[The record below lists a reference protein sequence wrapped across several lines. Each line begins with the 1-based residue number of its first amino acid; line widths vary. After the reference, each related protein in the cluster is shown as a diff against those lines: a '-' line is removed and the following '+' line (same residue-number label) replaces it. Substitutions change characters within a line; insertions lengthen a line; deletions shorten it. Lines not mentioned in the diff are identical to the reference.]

1 MRKRQE
7 ERHHRGGKQ
16 KMRKLGMKIAVAAAI
31 FCMAMPFASF
41 AGTWKSDAN
50 GMWYQFDDGS
60 YPKGRWAWIDTD
72 NDGMAESFYFDENG
86 YVLRNT
92 TTPDGYQVN
101 RIGAWVVGG
110 EVKQKAGGETR
121 NSSSGTSGNSSGGS
135 NSNSNSNN
143 SGYWNYGYNYDPDWY
158 LKADYLSEIDKAA
171 YHYSSKYY
179 NWDAY
184 NPDEIAKVREQVD
197 RIAANPCDATASAE
211 MVSVEIPVWRLRNG
225 QKVAGT
231 AHVQVLSSIA
241 NDVKEIF
248 TEIYNG
254 PEQFPIE
261 SVGGYNWRSNGLGS
275 NHSSGTAIDINP
287 DANPQIDVDGTT
299 VLGGNKWEP
308 GVDPYS
314 IGRDRD
320 VVKAFG
326 KHGWNWGAGLSRA
339 DMMHFDY

>member
-1 MRKRQE
+1 
-7 ERHHRGGKQ
+7 
-16 KMRKLGMKIAVAAAI
+16 
-31 FCMAMPFASF
+31 
-41 AGTWKSDAN
+41 
-50 GMWYQFDDGS
+50 
-60 YPKGRWAWIDTD
+60 
-72 NDGMAESFYFDENG
+72 MAEGFYFDQNG

-110 EVKQKAGGETR
+110 EVKQKAGGETKD
-121 NSSSGTSGNSSGGS
+121 STSGNSD
-135 NSNSNSNN
+135 NSNN
-143 SGYWNYGYNYDPDWY
+143 YNSSNYWNYNYNEDPDWY
-158 LKADYLSEIDKAA
+158 LKADYLSETDKAA

-179 NWDAY
+179 NWDVY
-184 NPDEIAKVREQVD
+184 NPEERAKVKEQID
-197 RIAANPCDATASAE
+197 RIVANPCDATASAE

-231 AHVQVLSSIA
+231 THVRVLSSIA
-241 NDVKEIF
+241 DDVREIF

-287 DANPQIDVDGTT
+287 DANPQIDTDGTT
-299 VLGGNKWEP
+299 VLVGKKWEP
-308 GVDPYS
+308 GVNPYS
-314 IGRDRD
+314 IGRDSD

-326 KHGWNWGAGLSRA
+326 KHGWTWGAGFSRA

>member
-1 MRKRQE
+1 MRKY
-7 ERHHRGGKQ
+7 
-16 KMRKLGMKIAVAAAI
+16 GMKIAAAAAV
-31 FCMAMPFASF
+31 FCMAMPFAAF

-110 EVKQKAGGETR
+110 EVKQKAGGETK
-121 NSSSGTSGNSSGGS
+121 SGSGNSGSSGSGS
-135 NSNSNSNN
+135 NSSNSGD
-143 SGYWNYGYNYDPDWY
+143 GYWDYMYDYDPDWY
-158 LKADYLSEIDKAA
+158 LKDSTLSEVDVAA
-171 YHYSSKYY
+171 FHYESKYY
-179 NWDAY
+179 NWDAFDREKY
-184 NPDEIAKVREQVD
+184 EKVKEQVS
-197 RIAANPCDATASAE
+197 RIAENPCDATAAAE

-225 QKVAGT
+225 QKVSGT
-231 AHVQVLSSIA
+231 THVQVLSSIA
-241 NDVKEIF
+241 DEVKEIF

-254 PEQFPIE
+254 PEKFPIE

-287 DANPQIDVDGTT
+287 DANPQIDTDGTT
-299 VLGGNKWEP
+299 VLVGNKWEP
-308 GVDPYS
+308 GVNLYS
-314 IGRDRD
+314 IGRDSD

-326 KHGWNWGAGLSRA
+326 KHGWCWGVRFSRA
-339 DMMHFDY
+339 DLMHFEY

>member
-1 MRKRQE
+1 
-7 ERHHRGGKQ
+7 
-16 KMRKLGMKIAVAAAI
+16 MRKLGMKIAVAAAV

-110 EVKQKAGGETR
+110 EVKQKAGGETK

-158 LKADYLSEIDKAA
+158 LKADYLSEIDITILQ
-171 YHYSSKYY
+171 
-179 NWDAY
+179 N
-184 NPDEIAKVREQVD
+184 I
-197 RIAANPCDATASAE
+197 I
-211 MVSVEIPVWRLRNG
+211 
-225 QKVAGT
+225 
-231 AHVQVLSSIA
+231 
-241 NDVKEIF
+241 
-248 TEIYNG
+248 
-254 PEQFPIE
+254 
-261 SVGGYNWRSNGLGS
+261 
-275 NHSSGTAIDINP
+275 
-287 DANPQIDVDGTT
+287 
-299 VLGGNKWEP
+299 
-308 GVDPYS
+308 
-314 IGRDRD
+314 IGMLTIRM
-320 VVKAFG
+320 K
-326 KHGWNWGAGLSRA
+326 
-339 DMMHFDY
+339 